1 MVRKLNLSLALLAL
15 ALIALPVLAD
25 EASEKALTEK
35 KLVLKAPAYV
45 LDGETEFNKEMAMVR
60 QNQQE
65 LERAKSAHRTFEKK
79 VSVLKGR
86 HAYLQDQVTQLQAK
100 RAQPNTKEDF
110 TRLNNEIAKLQV
122 ELNKLNKEKMEKEKE
137 SQAKV
142 DKAQDTYIQKVQATM
157 KLGDTLTEQY
167 AALAK
172 DEAVKTA
179 IDAINTEKKT
189 KNTLGPTK
197 QFENNYKNLKVLHT
211 AIQSGEITLRKEGG
225 VMWVDVK
232 VNNKPTQSMV
242 LDTGASTI
250 SLPHDV
256 AAGLGIVVTEAHPAI
271 KMQQANGS
279 LIDGRIVTLETVQLG
294 NFTLTDIECVVLD
307 KAAIAAQPLFGN
319 SFLKYFIYRIDPDSG
334 KLLLTKKESA
344 PDADDKKDKEKEKKT
359 AVEKKPA
366 PAAGGDKK
374 PAKPADDGDE

>member
-1 MVRKLNLSLALLAL
+1 MVRKINLAL
-15 ALIALPVLAD
+15 ALFALCLIALPVLAD
-25 EASEKALTEK
+25 DAADKVLSEK
-35 KLVLKAPAYV
+35 KLVLKSPAYV
-45 LDGETEFNKEMAMVR
+45 LEGETDFAKEMAAVR
-60 QNQQE
+60 QNQQD
-65 LERAKSAHRTFEKK
+65 LERAKTAHRAFERK
-79 VSVLKGR
+79 VANLKGR
-86 HAYLQDQVTQLQAK
+86 HAYLQDQITQLQAK
-100 RAQPNTKEDF
+100 RAQPNTKDDF

-122 ELNKLNKEKMEKEKE
+122 ELNKLNKEKQEKEKE

-142 DKAQDTYIQKVQATM
+142 DKAQDAYIQKVQATM
-157 KLGDTLTEQY
+157 KTGDDLTEKY
-167 AALAK
+167 EALAK

-189 KNTLGPTK
+189 KYTLGPTRL
-197 QFENNYKNLKVLHT
+197 FENNYKNLKVLH
-211 AIQSGEITLRKEGG
+211 AEIQSGEITLRKEGG

-256 AAGLGIVVTEAHPAI
+256 AAGLGIVVTDAHQAI

-279 LIDGRIVTLETVQLG
+279 LIDGRIVTLESVQLG

-344 PDADDKKDKEKEKKT
+344 PDASDKKDKDKDKEKKAAT
-359 AVEKKPA
+359 EKKPA
-366 PAAGGDKK
+366 GADKK